1 MRERTVICEGDNS
14 NRKFRVVRD
23 IYYQDIYYQ
32 DTLDLDNHLVFT
44 DIFCEMQYK
53 LQVKILWF
61 WVTIKTNQSYK
72 EEDSDYLYKIT
83 VSDFNRLVD

>member
-1 MRERTVICEGDNS
+1 MRERTIICEGDNS

-23 IYYQDIYYQ
+23 IYHQ
-32 DTLDLDNHLVFT
+32 DTIDLDKNLVFT
-44 DIFCEMQYK
+44 DIFYEMQYK

-61 WVTIKTNQSYK
+61 WITIKTNQSY
-72 EEDSDYLYKIT
+72 EEKDADYLYKIT

>member
-1 MRERTVICEGDNS
+1 MRERTIICEGNNS

-23 IYYQDIYYQ
+23 IYSRFGI
-32 DTLDLDNHLVFT
+32 DLNNYHVYT
-44 DIFCEMQYK
+44 DIFYEMEYK

-72 EEDSDYLYKIT
+72 EEDADYLYKIT
-83 VSDFNRLVD
+83 VCDFNRLVD

>member
-1 MRERTVICEGDNS
+1 MRERTIMCVGENS

-23 IYYQDIYYQ
+23 IYYQD
-32 DTLDLDNHLVFT
+32 TLDLDNKLVFT
-44 DIFCEMQYK
+44 DVFCEMQYK

-72 EEDSDYLYKIT
+72 EEDTDYLYKIT
-83 VSDFNRLVD
+83 VCDFNRLVD

>member
-1 MRERTVICEGDNS
+1 MRERTIICEGDNS
-14 NRKFRVVRD
+14 NRKFRVVKD
-23 IYYQDIYYQ
+23 IYRQ
-32 DTLDLDNHLVFT
+32 DTLDIDNYLVFT

-72 EEDSDYLYKIT
+72 EEDADYLYKIT

>member
-1 MRERTVICEGDNS
+1 MRERTIICEGDNS

-23 IYYQDIYYQ
+23 IYYQDTI
-32 DTLDLDNHLVFT
+32 DLDKNLVFT

-53 LQVKILWF
+53 LQVKILCF

-72 EEDSDYLYKIT
+72 EEDADYLYKIT

>member
-1 MRERTVICEGDNS
+1 MRERTFICKGDNS

-23 IYYQDIYYQ
+23 IYCQDAI
-32 DTLDLDNHLVFT
+32 DLDNNLVFT
-44 DIFCEMQYK
+44 DIFYEMQYK

-61 WVTIKTNQSYK
+61 WVTIKTNQSY
-72 EEDSDYLYKIT
+72 EEKDADYLYKIT

>member
-1 MRERTVICEGDNS
+1 MKERTIICEGDNS

-23 IYYQDIYYQ
+23 IYYQDTI
-32 DTLDLDNHLVFT
+32 DLDKQLVFT
-44 DIFCEMQYK
+44 DIFYEMQYK

-72 EEDSDYLYKIT
+72 EEDDHHLYQMT
-83 VSDFNRLVD
+83 VGNFNCLVY

>member
-1 MRERTVICEGDNS
+1 MRERTVMCEGDNS

-23 IYYQDIYYQ
+23 IYYQDTI
-32 DTLDLDNHLVFT
+32 DLDKQLVFT
-44 DIFCEMQYK
+44 DIFYEMQYK
-53 LQVKILWF
+53 VQVKILWF

-72 EEDSDYLYKIT
+72 EEDADYLYKIT

>member
-1 MRERTVICEGDNS
+1 MRERTIICEGDNS

-23 IYYQDIYYQ
+23 IYRQ
-32 DTLDLDNHLVFT
+32 DTLDIDNYLVFT

-61 WVTIKTNQSYK
+61 WITIKTNQSYK
-72 EEDSDYLYKIT
+72 EEDADYLYKIT
-83 VSDFNRLVD
+83 VCDFNRLVD

>member
-1 MRERTVICEGDNS
+1 MRERTVICEGNNS

-23 IYYQDIYYQ
+23 IYRQ
-32 DTLDLDNHLVFT
+32 DTLDIDNYLVFT

-72 EEDSDYLYKIT
+72 EEDADYLYKIT
-83 VSDFNRLVD
+83 VCDFNRLVD

>member
-1 MRERTVICEGDNS
+1 MRERTIICEGDNS

-23 IYYQDIYYQ
+23 IYFQ
-32 DTLDLDNHLVFT
+32 DTIDLDKQLVFT
-44 DIFCEMQYK
+44 DIFYEMQYK

-72 EEDSDYLYKIT
+72 EKDADYLYKTT
-83 VSDFNRLVD
+83 VGNFNCLIY

>member
-1 MRERTVICEGDNS
+1 MRERKVLCEGENS

-23 IYYQDIYYQ
+23 IYYQDTI
-32 DTLDLDNHLVFT
+32 DLDNQLVFT

-61 WVTIKTNQSYK
+61 WIDIKTNQSYK
-72 EEDSDYLYKIT
+72 EEDADYLYKIT
-83 VSDFNRLVD
+83 VCDFNRLVD